1 MRVRVAC
8 NGHHRLFKPIR
19 PIALTLCDIASLAR
33 QNKLLAGILAAIVV
47 LLLFGA
53 HLTAANLESHTF
65 DLVYSVIKSYLSKK
79 ATGVFYQGI
88 LHWLLSNGALY
99 IFRICAF
106 LVLYASY
113 ELGRD
118 VVFAL
123 SLLIAIALIA
133 ALAVGHYYV
142 DGSGAW
148 SGHVAGWTLLLAAFL
163 GWFRSRYMSGRND
176 DHRSFD
182 FDIGA
187 ALVRLRP
194 F

>member
-1 MRVRVAC
+1 
-8 NGHHRLFKPIR
+8 
-19 PIALTLCDIASLAR
+19 
-33 QNKLLAGILAAIVV
+33 V
-47 LLLFGA
+47 LLLLGA
-53 HLTAANLESHTF
+53 HVTAVNLESHTF

-79 ATGVFYQGI
+79 ATGVFYQGV
-88 LHWLLSNGALY
+88 LHWLLSNGAFY

-106 LVLYASY
+106 LVLYAAY

-133 ALAVGHYYV
+133 VLALGHYHM

-148 SGHVAGWTLLLAAFL
+148 NAHVAGWTLLLAAFL
-163 GWFRSRYMSGRND
+163 GWFRSRYMSGCNE